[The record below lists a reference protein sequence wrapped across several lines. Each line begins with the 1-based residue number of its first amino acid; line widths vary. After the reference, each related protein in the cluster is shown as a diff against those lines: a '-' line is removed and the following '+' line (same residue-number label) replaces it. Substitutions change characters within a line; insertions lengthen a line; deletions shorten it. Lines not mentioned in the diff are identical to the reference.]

1 MENRNVKIM
10 ECKYIFIL
18 FLCLFCIAC
27 QQETGNKNGSE
38 KRIEEIK
45 TSGSI
50 ADIIRNP
57 VSANK
62 PLDTINIAKMTF
74 AETVYDFGKIKEGK
88 TVEHTFK
95 FINDGKTTLLI
106 NDVRSTCGCTIPS
119 WPREPIEPGDSGK
132 IKVVFKS
139 EGKKDQ
145 QRKPVTIT
153 ANTFPSE
160 TVLYMN
166 GTVLSK

>member
-1 MENRNVKIM
+1 M
-10 ECKYIFIL
+10 ECKYKIFI
-18 FLCLFCIAC
+18 FLALFCLSSC
-27 QQETGNKNGSE
+27 QQESVKKKGSQ
-38 KRIEEIK
+38 KKIEEIK
-45 TSGSI
+45 TDGSI

-62 PLDTINIAKMTF
+62 PLDTINIARMTF
-74 AETVYDFGKIKEGK
+74 EKTVYDFGEIKEGK

-95 FINDGKTTLLI
+95 FVNDGKVPLLI

-119 WPREPIEPGDSGK
+119 WPKETVAPGKRGK

-145 QRKPVTIT
+145 QKKPVTIT

-160 TVLYMN
+160 TILYMN
-166 GTVLSK
+166 GTVLPK

>member
-1 MENRNVKIM
+1 M
-10 ECKYIFIL
+10 IFPFLIL
-18 FLCLFCIAC
+18 FCWAC
-27 QQETGNKNGSE
+27 QQESTSKKGSE
-38 KRIEEIK
+38 KKIEEIK
-45 TSGSI
+45 TTGSI
-50 ADIIRNP
+50 AEIIRNP

-62 PLDTINIAKMTF
+62 PLDTTNIAKMTF
-74 AETVYDFGKIKEGK
+74 DKTVFDFGKIKEGK

-95 FINDGKTTLLI
+95 FINNGKTPLLI

-119 WPREPIEPGDSGK
+119 WPKEAVDPGKKGK

-166 GTVLSK
+166 GTVLPK